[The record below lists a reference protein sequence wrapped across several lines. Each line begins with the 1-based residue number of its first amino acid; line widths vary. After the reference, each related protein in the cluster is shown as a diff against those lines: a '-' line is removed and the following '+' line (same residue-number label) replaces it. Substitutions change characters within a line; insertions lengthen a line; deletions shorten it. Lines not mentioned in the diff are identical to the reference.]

1 MLTSIHTAMTHEALD
16 SRMSARAI
24 EVIIAANLK
33 QDNLSGQFGHD
44 EYHFDNNAFDKAYA
58 YVREQRGYVLASL
71 MSPGVLS
78 AWVAF
83 GRLTHA
89 VQDFYSHTS
98 YISMWLAQHNGT
110 APPPSEIDPLQKDII
125 ESPDFYSAKVYLP
138 WDVVYFIP
146 GLRKLALAFLPKDSH
161 GAMNL
166 DSASQGPWFEYARA
180 AAVKR
185 TVYEFEILEKILPPE
200 MLRKFVDVE
209 K

>member
-16 SRMSARAI
+16 SHMSPRAVEI
-24 EVIIAANLK
+24 IIAANLK
-33 QDNLSGQFGHD
+33 QDNLQGQFGHD

-58 YVREQRGYVLASL
+58 YVNEQRGHVLASL

-78 AWVAF
+78 AWIAF

-98 YISMWLAQHNGT
+98 YIQMWLAQYGET
-110 APPPSEIDPLQKDII
+110 PPPAPEIDPLQKDII
-125 ESPDFYSAKVYLP
+125 ESPGFYSAKVYLP
-138 WDVVYFIP
+138 WDVIYFIP

-166 DSASQGPWFEYARA
+166 DSPGQGPWFDYARA

-185 TVYEFEILEKILPPE
+185 TLYEFQLLEKILPPE
-200 MLRKFVDVE
+200 MLRKFVDRE
-209 K
+209 S